1 MGLLAGLGGIA
12 AVAAVSKSS
21 SSSPTPPKAVSG
33 SVADGYI
40 SGAEVWVDVNKSGKV
55 DQGDIKVGITN
66 GSGKFSGTIDQAYA
80 SYNLLVVGGIDT
92 STQLAFK
99 GILKAPANYS
109 VVNPLTT
116 LVSYLKDAGVA
127 DPEAKVLSA
136 LGLTTA
142 MQSAGASLAS
152 YDPLA
157 VLNDGASANAVV
169 AAKVQAAALQVA
181 NVIVTG
187 SAAVVG
193 ASSNAGAADKI
204 DDAAGA
210 VMTAFADAIKTGA
223 SFDLTDG
230 SKITTLLSSSTLKTA
245 AASAGLTLDN
255 TKLTSKATAAGLALD
270 AVNTVI
276 GDAVANSTSANAVD
290 NLSKAVQAQYVAQNI
305 PGDASTSLMSN
316 LLSSSES
323 TNYVQNNYNSV

>member
-109 VVNPLTT
+109 VVNPLT
-116 LVSYLKDAGVA
+116 
-127 DPEAKVLSA
+127 
-136 LGLTTA
+136 
-142 MQSAGASLAS
+142 
-152 YDPLA
+152 
-157 VLNDGASANAVV
+157 
-169 AAKVQAAALQVA
+169 
-181 NVIVTG
+181 
-187 SAAVVG
+187 
-193 ASSNAGAADKI
+193 
-204 DDAAGA
+204 
-210 VMTAFADAIKTGA
+210 
-223 SFDLTDG
+223 
-230 SKITTLLSSSTLKTA
+230 
-245 AASAGLTLDN
+245 
-255 TKLTSKATAAGLALD
+255 
-270 AVNTVI
+270 
-276 GDAVANSTSANAVD
+276 
-290 NLSKAVQAQYVAQNI
+290 
-305 PGDASTSLMSN
+305 
-316 LLSSSES
+316 
-323 TNYVQNNYNSV
+323 